1 MERRRAIGFL
11 VNDLVGSYQVAC
23 WTGIEEEARVRGWD
37 LVCLAGGELGSTD
50 QTKKMRNRAFDMARS
65 SGLDGLIILAPAL
78 GNRLSPSEITA
89 WLEDLQTLPKVSIG
103 IELPG
108 IPSVLVD
115 NEAGMREMVRHVIG
129 HHARRFPLYLG
140 GPELNPEAVIR
151 RNAYREVLRENG
163 IEIDPER
170 EMVAEFDFGLGR
182 DAVAAFLDHG
192 KPLDC
197 VIAAN
202 DEMALGA
209 IEALQAA
216 GRSIPGHVLVAG
228 FDDIQDARISSPA
241 LSTVRQPLE
250 EQGRKAVQI
259 LAGMISGAED
269 LDNPRLPARFVPR
282 RSCACID
289 PSIVRARIPAH
300 ESLGGPGIRLGDVE
314 HQMRIDRT
322 LEELRLPSGEITFPI
337 QLSRSL
343 EQDVRDPQSHK
354 AVDLIEA
361 WARRL
366 EHEDNAVLQDFLSDL
381 RWESLP
387 ALDIQNRQTEL
398 ESVIHQLRLVVSQM
412 GLQTAAHTA
421 MRQERWTRAFH
432 ETSARLITSFDVET
446 LVEELAGS
454 IASLGI
460 QSFYLLLSEG
470 RGKLRLRLSHTGGYR
485 DPIVPEG
492 ISVEESAILPEVLR
506 RCRTRQTFTVDP
518 LFFGETDIGFI
529 IFELTPRRGA
539 LYDALRTQ
547 ISASLRG
554 AQLAREVATQQRQL
568 LLSEKMAGIGRL
580 TAGIA
585 HEMNTPLSAVRSAL
599 EEARALTEEY
609 RSSIGDP
616 EVTADDHQAIA
627 QDILKSIDLS
637 RRAAERASSFVRSI
651 KSQTRDM
658 GAKDRAIF
666 DASSVLEETV
676 LLLSHASKEHRIPI
690 ELDIR
695 EKPIDLVGI
704 PDRLSQMVT
713 NLLVNA
719 LDASKGKPGTKVQVR
734 AWVENEAA
742 RIDVID
748 QGCGIPKENLER
760 IFEPLFTTKPV
771 GEGTGLGLAIIHDL
785 IESDFGGSIRVS
797 SIVGQGTTFHLEFPK
812 GKV

>member
-1 MERRRAIGFL
+1 MERRRAVGFL

-23 WTGIEEEARVRGWD
+23 WTGIEEEARLRGWD

-65 SGLDGLIILAPAL
+65 NGLDGLIILAPAL
-78 GNRLSPSEITA
+78 GNRLSPTEISA
-89 WLEDLQTLPKVSIG
+89 WLGDLQTLPKVSIG

-108 IPSVLVD
+108 IPSILVD
-115 NEAGMREMVRHVIG
+115 NQAGMKEMVEHVIG
-129 HHARRFPLYLG
+129 HHDRRFPLYLG
-140 GPELNPEAVIR
+140 GPELNPEAVVR
-151 RNAYREVLRENG
+151 REAYREVLRAHG
-163 IEIDPER
+163 IDVDPDR
-170 EMVAEFDFGLGR
+170 EAVAEFDYGLGR
-182 DAVAAFLDHG
+182 DALAAFLDKG

-209 IEALQAA
+209 MEALQAA
-216 GRSIPGHVLVAG
+216 GRSVPAQVLVSG

-250 EQGRKAVQI
+250 EQGRRAVQI
-259 LAGMISGAED
+259 MASL
-269 LDNPRLPARFVPR
+269 LDHPGEPANVRLPAQFVPR

-289 PSIVRARIPAH
+289 PSIVRARKPLQ
-300 ESLGGPGIRLGDVE
+300 EVRGGPGIRLGDVE
-314 HQMRIDRT
+314 HQMQIDRT
-322 LEELRLPSGEITFPI
+322 LEELHLSSGELTFPI
-337 QLSRSL
+337 QLSQALAQDLRSP
-343 EQDVRDPQSHK
+343 DSHRTI
-354 AVDLIEA
+354 DLIEA

-366 EHEDNAVLQDFLSDL
+366 ENADNSRLQDFLSDL

-387 ALDIQNRQTEL
+387 ATDIQNRLTDL
-398 ESVIHQLRLVVSQM
+398 ESVLHQMRLVVSQM
-412 GLQTAAHTA
+412 GLQSAAWTA

-446 LVEELAGS
+446 LIEELSSS

-460 QSFYLLLSEG
+460 QSFYLLLTEG
-470 RGKLRLRLSHTGGYR
+470 RGRLRLRLSHTGGYR
-485 DPIVPEG
+485 DPIPPEG
-492 ISVEESAILPEVLR
+492 VAIEEGEILPQILL

-529 IFELTPRRGA
+529 VFELSPRRGA
-539 LYDALRTQ
+539 MYDALRTQ
-547 ISASLRG
+547 IAASLRG
-554 AQLAREVATQQRQL
+554 AQLAREVSAQQRQL

-599 EEARALTEEY
+599 EEAKKLAEEY
-609 RSSIGDP
+609 RDSIGDH
-616 EVTADDHQAIA
+616 EVTDDDHKAIA
-627 QDILKSIDLS
+627 ADILKSLDLS
-637 RRAAERASSFVRSI
+637 RRAAEKASSFVRSI

-658 GAKDRAIF
+658 GARDRAIF
-666 DASSVLEETV
+666 DAGPVLEEAI
-676 LLLSHASKEHRIPI
+676 LLLLHASRETAVPI
-690 ELDIR
+690 QLELDA
-695 EKPIDLVGI
+695 KPFPIFGT

-719 LDASKGKPGTKVQVR
+719 IDASKGKAGTTVR
-734 AWVENEAA
+734 VKAWLDNDAP
-742 RIDVID
+742 RIDVAD
-748 QGCGIPKENLER
+748 EGCGIPAENLQK

-771 GEGTGLGLAIIHDL
+771 GEGTGLGLAIIGDL
-785 IESDFGGSIRVS
+785 IESDFGGRIRVTS
-797 SIVGQGTTFHLEFPK
+797 TVGVGTTFHLEFPQ
-812 GKV
+812 GKA